1 MKGTLS
7 RVAKLPVRLEDPHH
21 PLRTDVIAGTFRN
34 YPQLNHSFVF
44 ESDSL
49 TDPGRPGSG
58 RIVTTSLV
66 KGVKYVD
73 QVYTIRTMNSVYELV
88 EDKPVKVT
96 HFRKARS

>member
-21 PLRTDVIAGTFRN
+21 PLRTDVIVGTFRN
-34 YPQLNHSFVF
+34 YPQVNKSFFF
-44 ESDSL
+44 ESESL

-58 RIVTTSLV
+58 RLVTTSLV
-66 KGVKYVD
+66 KSVRYTD
-73 QVYTIRTMNSVYELV
+73 QVYTIRTLNSVYELV

-96 HFRKARS
+96 YFKRGRL